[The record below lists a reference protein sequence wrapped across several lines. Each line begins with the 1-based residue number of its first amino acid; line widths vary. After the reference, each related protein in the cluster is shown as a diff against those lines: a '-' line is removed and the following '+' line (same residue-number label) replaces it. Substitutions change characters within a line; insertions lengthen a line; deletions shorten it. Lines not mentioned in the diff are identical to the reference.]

1 MNQDIRSAAAILTE
15 HAKEIIAGSYKN
27 VDRIFRLTDRTKNT
41 PEISELAETFGMMS
55 VKVEAREYAL
65 EQTIRELK
73 EKKEHVEHLNLIRSQ
88 FASIFINV
96 VLLLT
101 FYTFVL
107 GILDTGFFTR
117 LAHAETIRNIISRTI
132 EVAALVIVFRMIR
145 VSRLPLR
152 DFGLTVRH
160 WRRSVPESLVVSV
173 VVIGLLA
180 LAKFLVN
187 KYSPGIFRETEI
199 FNPGYFGI
207 SYITYLVVAPLQE
220 FIARGTAQS
229 TLERLFVGK
238 NRGFLAIV
246 VTSFLF
252 GSLHV
257 YSSFHLAIAAV
268 LTGWLWGWMYNR
280 QKSLVGVGLSHF
292 LIGNAA
298 GLMGYWTFF

>member
-1 MNQDIRSAAAILTE
+1 MNEDIKSAVAVLTE

-27 VDRIFRLTDRTKNT
+27 VDRIFRLTDHTKNS
-41 PEISELAETFGMMS
+41 PEITELAETFGMMS

-65 EQTIRELK
+65 EQTIEELK
-73 EKKEHVEHLNLIRSQ
+73 EKKAHVEHLSLIRSQ

-107 GILDTGFFTR
+107 GILDMGFFTR
-117 LAHAETIRNIISRTI
+117 LAHAELIRNIISRTI
-132 EVAALVIVFRMIR
+132 EIAALLIVFRMIR

-152 DFGLTVRH
+152 DFGLTLRG
-160 WRRSVPESLVVSV
+160 WKRSVKESVSISA
-173 VVIGLLA
+173 VVIGLLV
-180 LAKFLVN
+180 LAKVLAN
-187 KYSPGIFRETEI
+187 KYSPGTFRESQI
-199 FNPGYFGI
+199 FDLNYFSL
-207 SYITYLVVAPLQE
+207 SYITYIVVAPLQE

-229 TLERLFVGK
+229 TLERLFIGK
-238 NRGFLAIV
+238 NKGFLAIV